1 MYGGRVTYITL
12 QQTMM
17 TFITVAD
24 IGRKVR

>member
-1 MYGGRVTYITL
+1 MYGGGVTYITL
-12 QQTMM
+12 QRTMM